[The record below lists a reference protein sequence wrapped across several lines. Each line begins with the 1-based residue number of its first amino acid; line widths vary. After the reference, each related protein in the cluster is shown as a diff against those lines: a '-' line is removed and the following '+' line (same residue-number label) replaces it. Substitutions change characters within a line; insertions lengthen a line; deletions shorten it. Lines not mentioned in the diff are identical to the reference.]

1 MKKIN
6 GQKEIWGML
15 LNAIGERNWEEFI
28 LGYILLVDSIQKR
41 IIDFPFSSMHLDFAL
56 AGAYHAI
63 NDFLADFLAEKY
75 PNRNFFEEEDLLH
88 YFLPDNGVESIDAA
102 IEIIKKRR
110 HLPFAHKYGLGEYL
124 GDMGI
129 RYLYRTKLSAP
140 PLEAY
145 LILKQLVNI
154 IQNDPYK
161 FLLLSA
167 ASGIVGGLS
176 WELFRQFIEFLGEK
190 TSEILRGSKQKDRLQ
205 LKIKSIEVEKIK
217 KSYETKRIQ
226 TDPESKKIVEHISKN
241 EIELFKIKIEK

>member
-28 LGYILLVDSIQKR
+28 FGYILLVDSIQKR

-102 IEIIKKRR
+102 IEK
-110 HLPFAHKYGLGEYL
+110 G
-124 GDMGI
+124 MGSS
-129 RYLYRTKLSAP
+129 LCLT
-140 PLEAY
+140 
-145 LILKQLVNI
+145 LVVN
-154 IQNDPYK
+154 
-161 FLLLSA
+161 
-167 ASGIVGGLS
+167 
-176 WELFRQFIEFLGEK
+176 
-190 TSEILRGSKQKDRLQ
+190 
-205 LKIKSIEVEKIK
+205 
-217 KSYETKRIQ
+217 
-226 TDPESKKIVEHISKN
+226 
-241 EIELFKIKIEK
+241 